1 MNLVILRS
9 AMIYGPYVDCGSKW
23 DASLYP
29 VLFLMAVHSCYTV
42 YGCCCDIWI
51 HQATDERPVSILFIL
66 SPRACGCL
74 TCLRSWGP
82 GKHPNHTVH
91 VDDIVGCMWA
101 CAQWIAGIGRQEAN
115 SIAGEEILCK
125 SEKVKL
131 RPEGLPPP
139 DKKCIAP
146 LFSIVSVDCGSVH
159 GPILTLCIGGR
170 QSGID
175 GGAWKRHHLAVWHNV

>member
-23 DASLYP
+23 DNSLYS
-29 VLFLMAVHSCYTV
+29 VLFLTSVRSCYTV
-42 YGCCCDIWI
+42 YGCCRDIRI
-51 HQATDERPVSILFIL
+51 HQATDERPVSVLFI
-66 SPRACGCL
+66 RVYGCL
-74 TCLRSWGP
+74 TRLRSWGP

-91 VDDIVGCMWA
+91 VDDVVGCMWA

-131 RPEGLPPP
+131 HPEGLAPA

-146 LFSIVSVDCGSVH
+146 LFNIVSIDCGSFH
-159 GPILTLCIGGR
+159 GSILKLYIGGR

-175 GGAWKRHHLAVWHNV
+175 GRAWKRHHLLVWHNI